1 MVIRMKSAN
10 KSRSKWKKQ
19 KKNESKIN
27 DTGENK

>member
-10 KSRSKWKKQ
+10 KSGLKWKKQ

-27 DTGENK
+27 DTEENK